1 MSIRPIDIV
10 TVAPKSQ
17 EASQLQH
24 TNIRGREQAM
34 VNADHS
40 FHMNE
45 QKNQQR
51 TVEMKKSDTQNYK
64 FDAKEGNGKGYQGNN
79 NRSKKKKQS
88 DEKMKKRDPF
98 TSGFD
103 IKI

>member
-24 TNIRGREQAM
+24 TNMRGREQAM

-40 FHMNE
+40 FHTHE

-51 TVEMKKSDTQNYK
+51 TVEMKKSDTENYK
-64 FDAKEGNGKGYQGNN
+64 FDAKDGNGQGYRRNDKG
-79 NRSKKKKQS
+79 SKKKRPS
-88 DEKMKKRDPF
+88 EEKMKKRDPF